1 MAGCLR
7 RCAGC
12 DGLITRYVQLI
23 TRYVQLITRYVHDS
37 HAPSRMCTLPLCELL
52 EGALGVP
59 LVLAVPW
66 HEEQQQIDLVQ
77 AMFC

>member
-12 DGLITRYVQLI
+12 DGLI

>member
-1 MAGCLR
+1 
-7 RCAGC
+7 
-12 DGLITRYVQLI
+12 
-23 TRYVQLITRYVHDS
+23 
-37 HAPSRMCTLPLCELL
+37 MCTLPLCELL

-77 AMFC
+77 ATFVELALLLGTDG